1 LLAVLFQN
9 TNQSDDAANAEE
21 RSTLYGDRRSAIT
34 MRHLRFLS
42 FLLLLS
48 ICSAPALRA
57 QSSTSKSAATL
68 EGRVL
73 DANGKPVPA
82 AAVTCQSAAGIRP
95 RIVHTDAKGHYSIPG
110 LKQDA
115 YDLRATSNGAYSD
128 WEKNVP
134 LKKGQTKE
142 VTLRLLNGNTALSG
156 ILPAKP

>member
-1 LLAVLFQN
+1 MKRLSALL
-9 TNQSDDAANAEE
+9 
-21 RSTLYGDRRSAIT
+21 
-34 MRHLRFLS
+34 
-42 FLLLLS
+42 FLLFLTVL
-48 ICSAPALRA
+48 SAPLVWA
-57 QSSTSKSAATL
+57 QSSASKTAATI

-115 YDLRATSNGAYSD
+115 YDLRATSSGAYSD

-142 VTLRLLNGNTALSG
+142 VTLRLLNGNTALGG

>member
-1 LLAVLFQN
+1 MK
-9 TNQSDDAANAEE
+9 
-21 RSTLYGDRRSAIT
+21 R
-34 MRHLRFLS
+34 LS
-42 FLLLLS
+42 VSLFLLLVTALS
-48 ICSAPALRA
+48 ASSLWA
-57 QSSTSKSAATL
+57 QSSASKSAATI

-95 RIVHTDAKGHYSIPG
+95 RIVHTDAKGRYSIPG

-128 WEKNVP
+128 WEKNLP

-142 VTLRLLNGNTALSG
+142 VTLRLLNGNTALGG
-156 ILPAKP
+156 ILPSKP